1 MEKDPTII
9 LKAGR
14 EKSILHYH
22 PWIFSGAVERVE
34 GDPIAGSTVL
44 VEDAAGNSLA
54 RAAYSPSSQIRAR
67 IWTFSD
73 DAVNPDLFK
82 KRLQNSFQMRKQMG
96 LIHNGGAFRMVN
108 AESDGLPGFIADIYD
123 RLLVVQFLS
132 TGAEFWRDSFISLL
146 NEMIDVDCI
155 YERSDVD
162 VRKLEGLDQKSGL
175 LSGSEAVCPVIIQEG
190 KLRYLVDYKHGHKT
204 GFYLD
209 QRQNRQLLQVYLSNR
224 GNGGAFLNCFC
235 YTGAF
240 SVAALTAGVDHLCSI
255 DSSGSALRLA
265 RENLSLNGY
274 TPDSAEWIEGDVFQ
288 ELRHLRDRA
297 RSFDAIILDP
307 PKFAATVA
315 QVERAARAYKDINLL
330 AFKLLKPG
338 GTLFTFSCSG
348 GVSAD
353 LFQKIVAGAALD
365 AGVDA
370 KIVERLWQ
378 SPDHPVS
385 LHFPEGN
392 YLKGLVCQTVW

>member
-1 MEKDPTII
+1 MKKNPTII

-82 KRLQNSFQMRKQMG
+82 KRLQNAFQMRKLMG
-96 LIHNGGAFRMVN
+96 LIQTGGAFRMVN

-132 TGAEFWRDSFISLL
+132 AGAEFWRDIFVSLL
-146 NEMIDVDCI
+146 NEMVDVDCI

-175 LSGSEAVCPVIIQEG
+175 LSGSEAVCPILIQEG
-190 KLRYLVDYKHGHKT
+190 RQRYLVDYKHGHKT

-209 QRQNRQLLQVYLSNR
+209 QRQNRQRLQNYLSNLE
-224 GNGGAFLNCFC
+224 NGESLLNCFS

-240 SVAALTAGVDHLCSI
+240 SVTALTAGIAKVCSI
-255 DSSGSALRLA
+255 DSSGKRIAA
-265 RENLSLNGY
+265 GK
-274 TPDSAEWIEGDVFQ
+274 G
-288 ELRHLRDRA
+288 
-297 RSFDAIILDP
+297 
-307 PKFAATVA
+307 KFEP
-315 QVERAARAYKDINLL
+315 ERIQ
-330 AFKLLKPG
+330 PG
-338 GTLFTFSCSG
+338 FCR
-348 GVSAD
+348 
-353 LFQKIVAGAALD
+353 
-365 AGVDA
+365 VD
-370 KIVERLWQ
+370 
-378 SPDHPVS
+378 
-385 LHFPEGN
+385 
-392 YLKGLVCQTVW
+392 